1 MRTYKDKIE
10 NLKHNQVYCFGAN
23 NLGINGSLRTGKG
36 GAALFALKKGWVKQ
50 GEKMNNC
57 LSSCGK
63 AWGIVTV
70 TGPGKK
76 KSKTPEEI
84 SNNILK
90 LYNHAKNNPDD
101 EFLVAYTGLSGYN
114 LNGYTNKE
122 LAQMFSSNPIPENM
136 VFEEEFATLLKI

>member
-1 MRTYKDKIE
+1 MKTYKNKITTLE
-10 NLKHNQVYCFGAN
+10 PNQVYAFGSNPVGA
-23 NLGINGSLRTGKG
+23 NGSLRTGKG
-36 GAALFALKKGWVKQ
+36 GSALFALKKGWVKQ

-76 KSKTPEEI
+76 KSKTPTEI

-90 LYNHAKNNPDD
+90 LYNHARNNPNQ
-101 EFLVAYTGLSGYN
+101 EFLVAYTGISSYN

-122 LAQMFSSNPIPENM
+122 LAKMFSSNPIPENM
-136 VFEEEFATLLKI
+136 VFEEEFSTLLEI

>member
-1 MRTYKDKIE
+1 MKTYKGKIE
-10 NLKHNQVYCFGAN
+10 NLEPNQIYCFGSN
-23 NLGINGSLRTGKG
+23 PLGVNGSLRTGKG

-76 KSKTPEEI
+76 KSKSPEQI
-84 SNNILK
+84 IDNILK
-90 LYNHAKNNPDD
+90 LYKEAINNPDQ
-101 EFLVAYTGLSGYN
+101 EYLVAYTGISGYN
-114 LNGYTNKE
+114 LNGYTNPE
-122 LAQMFSSNPIPENM
+122 LAKMFSANQIPDNM
-136 VFEEEFATLLKI
+136 VFEEEFSTLL